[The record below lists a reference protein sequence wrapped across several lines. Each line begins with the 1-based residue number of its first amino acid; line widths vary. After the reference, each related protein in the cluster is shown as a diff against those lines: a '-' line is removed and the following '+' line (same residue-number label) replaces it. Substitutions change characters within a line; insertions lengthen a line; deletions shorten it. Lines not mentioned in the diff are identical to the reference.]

1 MKNYL
6 LAFLML
12 ATGSLSVQ
20 AKQIAKE
27 QLPTKI
33 TTHFLK
39 KHPNAVDWLITE
51 QKHFGQALYEISFK
65 EKKEDKAVFYRTNGH
80 FYVNAEKIY
89 AFNIIPGVVTN
100 GLKTAFPDYK
110 ITAAQLVINPN
121 AAGEEYEITVT
132 SLGVSWDVS
141 LDGKGNI
148 ISKEKSPL
156 VAPTV
161 APAPANPVPPAAP
174 AKK

>member
-6 LAFLML
+6 IAFLIL
-12 ATGSLSVQ
+12 ATSSLPVL

-27 QLPTKI
+27 QLPAKI
-33 TTHFLK
+33 SAHFLK
-39 KHPNAVDWLITE
+39 KHPNAVDWIVTE

-65 EKKEDKAVFYRTNGH
+65 ENKEDNAVFYRTNGH

-89 AFNIIPGVVTN
+89 SFNIIPGVVTN
-100 GLKTAFPDYK
+100 GLKAAFPDYK

-121 AAGEEYEITVT
+121 AAGEEYEITIT

-148 ISKEKSPL
+148 ISKEKSVQLPEA
-156 VAPTV
+156 VAPTT
-161 APAPANPVPPAAP
+161 PAVKDAVP